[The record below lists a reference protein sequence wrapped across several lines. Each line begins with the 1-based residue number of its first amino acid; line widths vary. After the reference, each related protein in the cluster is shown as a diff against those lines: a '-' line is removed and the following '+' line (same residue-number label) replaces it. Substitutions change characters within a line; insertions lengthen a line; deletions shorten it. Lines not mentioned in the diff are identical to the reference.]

1 MIPYIRALNFLCAK
15 LFEVFCKKKF
25 KKFGRR
31 ARVVRPV
38 AIEAPENISLGNDV
52 YVAAQSCLAA
62 RPLNPTRGCVL
73 VIGDGCKIGR
83 FNHIY
88 ATGQIILREKVLTA
102 NGVYISDNYHDYK
115 DVQQAILDQPVRQGG
130 LVDIGEGT
138 WIGHNACIIGVR
150 IGRNCV
156 IGANSVVTSDIPD
169 YCVAV
174 GAPAK
179 IIKRF
184 DLKSKTWKKTDAA
197 GECT

>member
-1 MIPYIRALNFLCAK
+1 MILHIRALNFLYAK
-15 LFEVFCKKKF
+15 LFEVIYKNKF
-25 KKFGRR
+25 QKFGRR

-38 AIEAPENISLGNDV
+38 AIESPGNMAIGDDV

-62 RPLNPTRGCVL
+62 RPLAPTRDCIL

-88 ATGQIILREKVLTA
+88 ATGQIILRKNVLTA
-102 NGVYISDNYHDYK
+102 NGVYISDNYHDYR
-115 DVQQAILDQPVRQGG
+115 DVQQAIVNQPVRQGG

-138 WIGHNACIIGVR
+138 WIGHNACIMGVR

-156 IGANSVVTSDIPD
+156 IGANSVVISDIPD

-184 DLKSKTWKKTDAA
+184 DSNSKVWKKTDAA
-197 GECT
+197 GEYI